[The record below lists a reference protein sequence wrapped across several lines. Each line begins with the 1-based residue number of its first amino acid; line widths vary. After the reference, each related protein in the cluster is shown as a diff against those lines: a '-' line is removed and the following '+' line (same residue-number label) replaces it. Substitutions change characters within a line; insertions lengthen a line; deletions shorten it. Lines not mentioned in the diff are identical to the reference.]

1 MKLTAPITVQALRAM
16 KPGDELADGAC
27 PGLRA
32 RCREK
37 GVVWSLVARDSDG
50 IKKRFEIAA
59 WPETGVPQARALA
72 AEYKAAIRRE
82 KATPAK
88 ASLGT
93 VIALY
98 EQEGPALEN
107 KSWVGDGRG
116 RIVSV
121 FGGLLDMPSHKITPA
136 DLQRVADV
144 HPSKTSAASAVRYLR
159 PVLRWGEKRDYLPK
173 GLADGIE
180 QPTRIRRRD
189 RVLSEQELA
198 ALLTT
203 LGRTGHDGAVR
214 MMLLTACRR
223 EEVCGMR
230 FEDIIEDVWFIPG
243 EMRKNG
249 RALAVPL
256 TVAAQTIIGAQ
267 GRTSG
272 FVFLGS
278 RGKPLANWNR
288 WQKKIFERTGTSD
301 WHRHDLRRTAAT
313 IMGENGVLP
322 AIVEIAIGH
331 AEPHSQLAGIY
342 NKSRYP
348 KEHADALQTLSD
360 VLSGIEIRARS
371 RADQ

>member
-32 RCREK
+32 RCRVK
-37 GVVWSLVARDSDG
+37 GVVWSLIAQDSDG
-50 IKKRFEIAA
+50 VKKRFEIAS

-88 ASLGT
+88 ASLGA

-98 EQEGPALEN
+98 EQEGPALEK
-107 KSWVGDGRG
+107 KSWGDDGR
-116 RIVSV
+116 RQIVNV
-121 FGGLLDMPSHKITPA
+121 FGRMLNTPSHKITPA
-136 DLQRVADV
+136 DLQHAADI
-144 HPSKTSAASAVRYLR
+144 HPSKSSAASAVRYLR
-159 PVLRWGEKRDYLPK
+159 PVLRWGEKRNYLPK
-173 GLADGIE
+173 GLADDLE
-180 QPTRIRRRD
+180 QPTRVRRRD
-189 RVLSEQELA
+189 RVLSKQELA
-198 ALLTT
+198 ALLPK
-203 LGRTGHDGAVR
+203 LDVKGHDGAVR

-223 EEVCGMR
+223 EEVCKMR

-249 RALAVPL
+249 MGLAVPL
-256 TVAAQTIIGAQ
+256 TVAAQTVIGAQ

-272 FVFLGS
+272 LVFLS
-278 RGKPLANWNR
+278 PRGKPLNNWNR
-288 WQKKIFERTGTSD
+288 WQKTIFDRTGTRD

-322 AIVEIAIGH
+322 AIVEIVLGH
-331 AEPHSQLAGIY
+331 AEPHSALAGIY

-348 KEHADALQTLSD
+348 KEHAGALQVLSD
-360 VLSGIEIRARS
+360 VLSGIEIKAKMGG
-371 RADQ
+371 Q